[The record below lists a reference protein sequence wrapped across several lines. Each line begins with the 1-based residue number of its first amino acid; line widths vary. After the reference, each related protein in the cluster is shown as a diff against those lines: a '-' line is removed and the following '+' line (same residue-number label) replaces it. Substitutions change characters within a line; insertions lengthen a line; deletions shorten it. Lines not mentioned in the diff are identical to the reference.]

1 MHRFLAMTV
10 FLPVCMLAGCSTSG
24 GGTDGK
30 DSETDGLPR
39 STRTPDGFPIAAK
52 VSFDNVNRLSIEG
65 TVKFIEGTIEPE
77 PKVGT
82 KVYDLGPLA
91 LGDRVESL
99 CIATGDG
106 SLDPMTALFDADG
119 YRVFWNDDINSD
131 TNNFDSA
138 FEGPIRHD
146 SDGYFLAV
154 TSTSFFDTIGSFK
167 CTLTLEPGVAIAP
180 LIGQSV
186 VLQFSG
192 GEDVHVA
199 GIDYGTV
206 PAFDGANVAS
216 GFSSDTA
223 ALMDLIVSLT
233 REDYARYD
241 VTISTTDDAEPEGN
255 FTTLFFGT
263 RSARSIFGIADD
275 IDFYNS
281 DDMDNAIVFLE
292 AFGDLSSSVDAVGQ
306 ALANVVSHEIG
317 HTLGLMHN
325 NDVTTLMDTTGAD
338 ETLLADQSFGIA
350 DIIDFPIGKQNAPL
364 LLEETLG
371 RAVAKTRTLPDDGL
385 WRCGTCGATLS
396 LVSGTNTATSD

>member
-91 LGDRVESL
+91 MGDRVESL

-154 TSTSFFDTIGSFK
+154 TSTSFF
-167 CTLTLEPGVAIAP
+167 
-180 LIGQSV
+180 
-186 VLQFSG
+186 
-192 GEDVHVA
+192 
-199 GIDYGTV
+199 
-206 PAFDGANVAS
+206 
-216 GFSSDTA
+216 
-223 ALMDLIVSLT
+223 VS
-233 REDYARYD
+233 
-241 VTISTTDDAEPEGN
+241 
-255 FTTLFFGT
+255 
-263 RSARSIFGIADD
+263 
-275 IDFYNS
+275 
-281 DDMDNAIVFLE
+281 
-292 AFGDLSSSVDAVGQ
+292 
-306 ALANVVSHEIG
+306 
-317 HTLGLMHN
+317 
-325 NDVTTLMDTTGAD
+325 
-338 ETLLADQSFGIA
+338 
-350 DIIDFPIGKQNAPL
+350 
-364 LLEETLG
+364 
-371 RAVAKTRTLPDDGL
+371 
-385 WRCGTCGATLS
+385 
-396 LVSGTNTATSD
+396 